1 MRARPAGRTGSGRN
15 PDRCTVSRS
24 RSWRSAAAHPFFEV
38 AHVRRGAVL
47 IGFRPADVDHDAA
60 PVGRTRARVTGCTSG
75 APGVI
80 DQSID
85 AETAQ
90 IQETMLPALLEFV
103 AAAADEPA
111 QPTEPGRLEWDA

>member
-1 MRARPAGRTGSGRN
+1 MTHARPVSERHGERTAKH
-15 PDRCTVSRS
+15 
-24 RSWRSAAAHPFFEV
+24 AA
-38 AHVRRGAVL
+38 
-47 IGFRPADVDHDAA
+47 PADVDHDAA

-75 APGVI
+75 APGVV